1 MRKIK
6 FRAWDKEKRKIVYF
20 GLFSILVD
28 GIENSEYWIKQY
40 KNGLRNLEIM
50 QYTGLKDKNGK
61 EIYEGDILKIKEDWD
76 EYGWKAGEIGD
87 VIFEEYFY
95 GISLNSQN
103 KPGTKYTVY
112 LDVDNGKDVEIIGNV
127 YENKDLI
134 K

>member
-50 QYTGLKDKNGK
+50 QCTGLKDKNGK
-61 EIYEGDILKIKEDWD
+61 EIFERDIIQHQNEEADNSPYIVPDITPENFEELLS
-76 EYGWKAGEIGD
+76 IGD
-87 VIFEEYFY
+87 SEWEIDKNQYSN
-95 GISLNSQN
+95 I
-103 KPGTKYTVY
+103 
-112 LDVDNGKDVEIIGNV
+112 EIIGNI